1 MRINSLLNEGPSSD
15 PHTVNLGNT
24 STYKAPQSI
33 HTPTDP
39 GFLLHHVSH
48 NTSGAEPAASQLPSH
63 YSPLQQPTNLSR
75 GTISSRSSYSGP
87 SLHSSTAATSPLE
100 ASMPPLS
107 AAANDRSGHSARIHE
122 TTETASRTGSSF
134 PGRTLPPLTTMVPS
148 GPPGS
153 IACDGP
159 LSPHSTGHYPHQ
171 NGTEMSYFSSSR
183 GFYQGQSPQQS
194 QQYPQPLFPQQS
206 HEHVR
211 SNALMNFAV
220 VAMETAT
227 PVGRKNLEMEAAA
240 EAGRRQS
247 GGSFAEDSIRR
258 NSAPTTIASR
268 EQANRAPIPGAG
280 REGGVASDN
289 KPLFLDLDPA
299 LRPPSAGSLA
309 STGRT
314 IEEDDQAVHNSFQ
327 ANTGACFTG
336 HNASMSHESAPLFR
350 PTPEPHTPTLAD
362 ANSPDIGLS
371 AAPGTGPLNIPSPS
385 PQSFL
390 NEAPKCSY
398 CNVCTTG
405 SPLRKVV
412 SHIFGRNKLSTRQIP
427 KNVWVYYCRK
437 HYQRS
442 RYRNPRGFARQQVL
456 LVKRQCERLQLWGG
470 VKDWVIKVRRR
481 EELRM
486 NREVGENGEDADE
499 AEDDEEGIADED
511 PEPNDGGPTS
521 GENSRRNSTTVP
533 RRRSSAG
540 GGSNWIIRYTGME
553 KTIDDI
559 YLLLGKIELEVQ
571 ENGGKFPDVELLP
584 NVDLSMAAPLVEAE
598 GGGDEGGNGNPGDN
612 DKQED
617 AEDGGV
623 SGRKAGKKRRRS
635 DGGSGSS
642 GGDDGGGAKGS
653 KKAKNIPPKKGDR
666 KGKKGSSH
674 AEIIPDQVSTDT
686 GGRLEKAEVSGPFG
700 VPLSSGDVGV
710 SNGHWRTQS
719 DFCRSSITLA
729 EYHGPTH
736 PEQVVTP
743 PPSISSTGRST
754 PEFDDCQPAH
764 TGKGRRAR
772 GSVTQDTCEAVYN
785 LSPRRSARVLPVA
798 VTTPKQPNFT
808 HRNSGIG
815 SPSPSNFTPRELAA
829 IAGEPLHR
837 FDFRRPEVF
846 CFGEM
851 FSESSNRKG
860 PEKSKV
866 SLGFDSGPRRPRV
879 GKGADEV
886 FECIRVATNV

>member
-24 STYKAPQSI
+24 STYRAAQSI
-33 HTPTDP
+33 HTPTDV
-39 GFLLHHVSH
+39 GFSLHHISH
-48 NTSGAEPAASQLPSH
+48 GTSGVEPTSSQLPLH
-63 YSPLQQPTNLSR
+63 YSPHQQSTNLSR

-100 ASMPPLS
+100 APMPPIS
-107 AAANDRSGHSARIHE
+107 ATNDRLGHSGQIHE
-122 TTETASRTGSSF
+122 TAETASGTGSSF
-134 PGRTLPPLTTMVPS
+134 PGRTLPPLITMVPS

-153 IACDGP
+153 VVCDGP

-171 NGTEMSYFSSSR
+171 TGTEIGYFSSSR

-194 QQYPQPLFPQQS
+194 QQYPQPFFPQQP

-220 VAMETAT
+220 VATETAT
-227 PVGRKNLEMEAAA
+227 PVGRKNFEMGAAA

-247 GGSFAEDSIRR
+247 GGPFVEDSIRR
-258 NSAPTTIASR
+258 NSAPTTITSR
-268 EQANRAPIPGAG
+268 EQANRAPAPRAD
-280 REGGVASDN
+280 REEGMVSSN

-299 LRPPSAGSLA
+299 LRPPSAGSAA

-314 IEEDDQAVHNSFQ
+314 IEEDDQVVHNSFQ
-327 ANTGACFTG
+327 ANAGACLTG
-336 HNASMSHESAPLFR
+336 HNASMSHENTPLFR

-362 ANSPDIGLS
+362 TNSTDIGPS
-371 AAPGTGPLNIPSPS
+371 ATPGTGPLNVPSPS

-442 RYRNPRGFARQQVL
+442 RYRNPRGFARQQVI

-499 AEDDEEGIADED
+499 AEDDEEGMADED

-521 GENSRRNSTTVP
+521 GENSRRNSATIP

-584 NVDLSMAAPLVEAE
+584 NVDLSMAAPFVEAE
-598 GGGDEGGNGNPGDN
+598 GGGDEGGNGNSGDN

-642 GGDDGGGAKGS
+642 GGDDGGGTGGS

-666 KGKKGSSH
+666 KGKKGPSH
-674 AEIIPDQVSTDT
+674 AEITSGQASTGA
-686 GGRLEKAEVSGPFG
+686 GGRLEKAEFSGPFG
-700 VPLSSGDVGV
+700 IHSSSGDVGV
-710 SNGHWRTQS
+710 PNDHKRTQS
-719 DFCRSSITLA
+719 DFCKSSITLS
-729 EYHGPTH
+729 EYHEPMH

-743 PPSISSTGRST
+743 PPSTSSTGRST
-754 PEFDDCQPAH
+754 PELDDHQSARH
-764 TGKGRRAR
+764 GKGRRGR
-772 GSVTQDTCEAVYN
+772 GSVAQDTCEVPYN

-798 VTTPKQPNFT
+798 VTTPIPPNLAHCNPGT
-808 HRNSGIG
+808 GT
-815 SPSPSNFTPRELAA
+815 PSPSNFTPKELAA

-837 FDFRRPEVF
+837 FDLRRPEAF
-846 CFGEM
+846 CLGGM
-851 FSESSNRKG
+851 FSESSSGMG
-860 PEKSKV
+860 PEKSNI
-866 SLGFDSGPRRPRV
+866 SLSFDGGSRRPRV
-879 GKGADEV
+879 GKGGDEV
-886 FECIRVATNV
+886 FECIRVAANV

>member
-15 PHTVNLGNT
+15 PNTVNLGNT
-24 STYKAPQSI
+24 STYKATQSV
-33 HTPTDP
+33 HTPTDV
-39 GFLLHHVSH
+39 GFSLHHVSH
-48 NTSGAEPAASQLPSH
+48 NTSGAEPAASQLPLH
-63 YSPLQQPTNLSR
+63 YSPHQKSTNISR

-107 AAANDRSGHSARIHE
+107 ATNDRSGHSGQIHE
-122 TTETASRTGSSF
+122 IAETVSGTGSSF
-134 PGRTLPPLTTMVPS
+134 PERTLPPLPTMVPS
-148 GPPGS
+148 GPPGLV
-153 IACDGP
+153 ACDGP

-171 NGTEMSYFSSSR
+171 TGTEMGYFPSSR
-183 GFYQGQSPQQS
+183 VFYQDQSSQQP
-194 QQYPQPLFPQQS
+194 QQYPQPFFPQQS
-206 HEHVR
+206 PEHIL

-247 GGSFAEDSIRR
+247 GESFAEDSIRR
-258 NSAPTTIASR
+258 NSAPTAIISR
-268 EQANRAPIPGAG
+268 EQANRAPAPRAD
-280 REGGVASDN
+280 REEGMTFNN

-299 LRPPSAGSLA
+299 LRPPSADSVA

-314 IEEDDQAVHNSFQ
+314 IEEDDQVAHNSSQ
-327 ANTGACFTG
+327 ENMGACFTG
-336 HNASMSHESAPLFR
+336 HSANMNHENAPLFR
-350 PTPEPHTPTLAD
+350 PTPEPHTPTLVNP
-362 ANSPDIGLS
+362 NSADIGPS
-371 AAPGTGPLNIPSPS
+371 ATPGTGPLNIPSPS

-390 NEAPKCSY
+390 NEVPKCSY

-499 AEDDEEGIADED
+499 AEDDEEGMVDED

-521 GENSRRNSTTVP
+521 GESSRRNSTTVP

-559 YLLLGKIELEVQ
+559 YSLLGKIELEVQ

-584 NVDLSMAAPLVEAE
+584 NVDLSMATPFAEAE
-598 GGGDEGGNGNPGDN
+598 GGGDEGGNGNSGDN
-612 DKQED
+612 DQQED

-642 GGDDGGGAKGS
+642 GGDDGGGARGS
-653 KKAKNIPPKKGDR
+653 KKAKNTPPKKDR
-666 KGKKGSSH
+666 KGKKGPSH
-674 AEIIPDQVSTDT
+674 AEIIPDQASTDT
-686 GGRLEKAEVSGPFG
+686 GGRLEKAEFSGSFGISSPSENVG
-700 VPLSSGDVGV
+700 VPNS
-710 SNGHWRTQS
+710 HRRTQS
-719 DFCRSSITLA
+719 DFCKSSIPLTG
-729 EYHGPTH
+729 YHGATH
-736 PEQVVTP
+736 PEQIVTP

-754 PEFDDCQPAH
+754 PEFDDRQPAH
-764 TGKGRRAR
+764 LAKERRAR
-772 GSVTQDTCEAVYN
+772 GSVTQDTCEVAYN
-785 LSPRRSARVLPVA
+785 LSPRRSARVLPIV
-798 VTTPKQPNFT
+798 VTTPKQPDFT
-808 HRNSGIG
+808 HRNSGTVPS
-815 SPSPSNFTPRELAA
+815 SPNNFTPRELAA

-837 FDFRRPEVF
+837 FDLRRQEGLS
-846 CFGEM
+846 FGEM
-851 FSESSNRKG
+851 FSESSSRKG

-866 SLGFDSGPRRPRV
+866 SLGFDGGPRRPRV
-879 GKGADEV
+879 GKGDEV
-886 FECIRVATNV
+886 FDFIRVATNV

>member
-15 PHTVNLGNT
+15 PHTVNPGNT
-24 STYKAPQSI
+24 STYKAAQSI
-33 HTPTDP
+33 HTPTDA
-39 GFLLHHVSH
+39 GFSLHRISH
-48 NTSGAEPAASQLPSH
+48 NTSGVEPAASQLPLH
-63 YSPLQQPTNLSR
+63 YSPHQQSTNLSR

-87 SLHSSTAATSPLE
+87 SLYSSTAATSPLE
-100 ASMPPLS
+100 ASMPS
-107 AAANDRSGHSARIHE
+107 ISTTNDRPGHSGQIHE
-122 TTETASRTGSSF
+122 TVETVSGTGPSF
-134 PGRTLPPLTTMVPS
+134 PGRTLPPLTPMVPS

-153 IACDGP
+153 VVCDGP

-171 NGTEMSYFSSSR
+171 TGVEMGYFSSSR
-183 GFYQGQSPQQS
+183 GFYQAQSPQQS
-194 QQYPQPLFPQQS
+194 QQYPQPFFPQQS
-206 HEHVR
+206 HEHAR

-227 PVGRKNLEMEAAA
+227 PIGRKNLEMEAAA
-240 EAGRRQS
+240 ETGRRQS
-247 GGSFAEDSIRR
+247 GGPFVEDSIRR
-258 NSAPTTIASR
+258 NSAPTTVTSR
-268 EQANRAPIPGAG
+268 EQASRTQVPRAD
-280 REGGVASDN
+280 REERMTSSN

-299 LRPPSAGSLA
+299 LRPPSAGSVA

-314 IEEDDQAVHNSFQ
+314 IEEDDQVVHNSFQ
-327 ANTGACFTG
+327 ANTGACLTG
-336 HNASMSHESAPLFR
+336 HNASMSHENTPLFR
-350 PTPEPHTPTLAD
+350 PTPEPHSPTLAD
-362 ANSPDIGLS
+362 ANSADIGPSSTL
-371 AAPGTGPLNIPSPS
+371 GTGPLNIPSPS

-499 AEDDEEGIADED
+499 AEDDEEGMVDED

-521 GENSRRNSTTVP
+521 GENSRRNSATVP

-584 NVDLSMAAPLVEAE
+584 NVDLSMAAPFVEVE

-612 DKQED
+612 DRQED

-635 DGGSGSS
+635 DGGSGGS
-642 GGDDGGGAKGS
+642 GRDDGGGARDS
-653 KKAKNIPPKKGDR
+653 KRTKNIPPKKGDR
-666 KGKKGSSH
+666 KGKKGPSH
-674 AEIIPDQVSTDT
+674 AEIVSDQASTDT
-686 GGRLEKAEVSGPFG
+686 GGRLEKAEFSGPFG
-700 VPLSSGDVGV
+700 IPSSSGDASV
-710 SNGHWRTQS
+710 SNGHRTIQS
-719 DFCRSSITLA
+719 DFCKNSITLA
-729 EYHGPTH
+729 ECHGPTH

-754 PEFDDCQPAH
+754 PEFDDRQP
-764 TGKGRRAR
+764 TRIGKGRRAR
-772 GSVTQDTCEAVYN
+772 GSVTQDTCEISYS
-785 LSPRRSARVLPVA
+785 LSPRRSTRVFPVA
-798 VTTPKQPNFT
+798 VVTPKQPNFT
-808 HRNSGIG
+808 HRNSGTG
-815 SPSPSNFTPRELAA
+815 TPSPSNFTPRELAA

-837 FDFRRPEVF
+837 FDFRHPETF

-851 FSESSNRKG
+851 FPESSNRKG
-860 PEKSKV
+860 PERGKV
-866 SLGFDSGPRRPRV
+866 SLGFDGGPGRPRV
-879 GKGADEV
+879 GRGGDEV